1 MGNFIWTIG
10 QATTALHLPDNM
22 AIIMF
27 GGSCYVDSQ
36 VVFSQ
41 QVERHKFHMGL
52 VHPKRYRMLSSIIQD
67 VWMFLSCIANVD
79 DVDGHVWVKKIMWCA
94 SV

>member
-1 MGNFIWTIG
+1 MWDF
-10 QATTALHLPDNM
+10 HD
-22 AIIMF
+22 
-27 GGSCYVDSQ
+27 
-36 VVFSQ
+36 VF
-41 QVERHKFHMGL
+41 L

-67 VWMFLSCIANVD
+67 VWMNVD